1 MADDNLFGADP
12 DDNKR
17 KDGKGADD
25 AGLGNLPPLSDFD
38 SGGGLD
44 PDAELPPLGN
54 FETRDSGMGGLPPL
68 GEIPIETPNPS
79 GGNIRPAPP
88 GFEGSASGIPSFG
101 GRGTG
106 FQDLAADSD
115 FSPETPDIGPGPD
128 TSLDTPIFDSAFG
141 PSDSSF
147 TFTPATPTPAPTQA
161 METPVFGDQDFGGGG
176 GAIGGYNAPMGNAS
190 GTPVP
195 DFGPDTGFGGGDAG
209 FGMPPLGGPSGSMG
223 QSTGGHSG
231 SQKSVKAIGA
241 KKGGVNTSVAL
252 VLIVITLLLGVYG
265 SPYLNDSLK
274 DTMGGLPAYYNPS
287 AQKIADLETDNATL
301 TKKVQDLQKLPVSGE
316 GKVEISPERVIE
328 LQSEITSK
336 TEQLNQVTG
345 QLEGTNATL
354 QEKQGQLSGL
364 EQQITEKNEEYA
376 NAQSVYED
384 LRNETSIIQARQRG
398 LVSEV
403 DRLTGLV
410 GELEG
415 ANKMRVAT
423 KEALEH
429 NIDRLLIQ
437 VKESLAL
444 TPVKYDHAVRLAAAQ
459 DLRDKAAQT
468 NWVTPELQEAYSTLY
483 LRELEIAR
491 SNEYFFAK
499 VNVTN
504 DLGIQTAKWAECLMR
519 GNWGVYYRTLDGKNV
534 GVYENLGTSD
544 TPRWG
549 FREGLPTEA
558 QKAVE
563 STVISSR
570 VADYQFKVQQLAQR
584 ELAAKDGT
592 EWQRNF
598 EAL

>member
-1 MADDNLFGADP
+1 MADDNLFGAGTP
-12 DDNKR
+12 DENKR

-54 FETRDSGMGGLPPL
+54 FETRDTGMGGLPPL
-68 GEIPIETPNPS
+68 SDIPVETPNPS
-79 GGNIRPAPP
+79 GGNIRPAPA

-161 METPVFGDQDFGGGG
+161 METPVFGEQDFSGGSALGGFAAPTG
-176 GAIGGYNAPMGNAS
+176 GA

-223 QSTGGHSG
+223 PGGPSA
-231 SQKSVKAIGA
+231 SQKSVKAGGA
-241 KKGGVNTSVAL
+241 KKGGVNTMVAMA
-252 VLIVITLLLGVYG
+252 LIVIVLFAGIYG
-265 SPYLNDSLK
+265 SPMIHQSFPLPFYSDPSTEK
-274 DTMGGLPAYYNPS
+274 IQGLES
-287 AQKIADLETDNATL
+287 DNATL
-301 TKKVQDLQKLPVSGE
+301 TKKVQDLQKLPKSDG
-316 GKVEISPERVIE
+316 GGVEISQARVDE
-328 LQSEITSK
+328 LTSEIK
-336 TEQLNQVTG
+336 TKTDQLNQVTS
-345 QLEGTNATL
+345 QLEGTNGTL
-354 QEKQGQLSGL
+354 QDKQGQLSGL

-410 GELEG
+410 GELED

-437 VKESLAL
+437 VKESLPL
-444 TPVKYDHAVRLAAAQ
+444 TPVKYDHNGRLATVTA
-459 DLRDKAAQT
+459 LREKAAQSK
-468 NWVTPELQEAYSTLY
+468 WVSPELQEEYSSLY
-483 LRELEIAR
+483 LGELEIAR

-499 VNVTN
+499 VSVT
-504 DLGIQTAKWAECLMR
+504 DELGTKTAKWAECLMR
-519 GNWGVYYRTLDGKNV
+519 GNWGVYYRTLDGKNI
-534 GVYENLGTSD
+534 GVFENVGTSD

-549 FREGLPTEA
+549 FREGLPVEA

-563 STVISSR
+563 STVISCR

-592 EWQRNF
+592 NFQRNF
-598 EAL
+598 DSL

>member
-1 MADDNLFGADP
+1 MADDNLFGAESP
-12 DDNKR
+12 DESKR
-17 KDGKGADD
+17 KDGKADD
-25 AGLGNLPPLSDFD
+25 GGLGNLPPLSDFD
-38 SGGGLD
+38 SGGGID

-54 FETRDSGMGGLPPL
+54 FETRDSGMSGLPPL

-161 METPVFGDQDFGGGG
+161 METPVFGEQDFGGGP
-176 GAIGGYNAPMGNAS
+176 AIGGFTAPTGAAAG

-223 QSTGGHSG
+223 QGAGPSA
-231 SQKSVKAIGA
+231 SQKSVKAVGA
-241 KKGGVNTSVAL
+241 KKGGVNPLLAMAMVVI
-252 VLIVITLLLGVYG
+252 VLIVGVYG
-265 SPYLNDSLK
+265 SPKINQSFP
-274 DTMGGLPAYYNPS
+274 LPFYTDPS
-287 AQKIADLETDNATL
+287 APKIAELENTNAAL
-301 TKKVQDLQKLPVSGE
+301 TKKVQDLQKLPQTAD
-316 GKVEISPERVIE
+316 GKVEISPERLKE
-328 LQSEITSK
+328 LQSEITTA
-336 TEQLNQVTG
+336 TEQLNQAKG
-345 QLEGTNATL
+345 QQEATEATL
-354 QEKQGQLSGL
+354 REKQSQLAAV

-410 GELEG
+410 GGLED
-415 ANKMRVAT
+415 ANKRRVAT

-437 VKESLAL
+437 VKESIPL
-444 TPVKYDHAVRLAAAQ
+444 TPVKYDHAERLAAVQ
-459 DLRDKAAQT
+459 SLRDKAAQT
-468 NWVTPELQEAYSTLY
+468 NWVSPELQEEYSTLY

-499 VNVTN
+499 VNVT
-504 DLGIQTAKWAECLMR
+504 DELGVKTAKWAECLMR

-544 TPRWG
+544 TPHWG
-549 FREGLPTEA
+549 FREGLPMEA

-570 VADYQFKVQQLAQR
+570 VADYQSKVQQLAQR
-584 ELAAKDGT
+584 ELAAKNGT
-592 EWQRNF
+592 SWQRNF
-598 EAL
+598 DSL